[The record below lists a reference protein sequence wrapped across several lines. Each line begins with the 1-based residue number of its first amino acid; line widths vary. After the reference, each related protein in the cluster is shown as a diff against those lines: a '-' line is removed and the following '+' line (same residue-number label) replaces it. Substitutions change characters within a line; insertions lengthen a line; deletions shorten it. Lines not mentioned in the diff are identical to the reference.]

1 MACKL
6 KIGRQE
12 LALPENWRRQ
22 VAVSGVTE
30 FYFGIRPEHI
40 RLSGAMTAGALIG
53 NVKYV
58 EDYGCRYG
66 VYFEVDG
73 LEIVAIADDDR
84 YGTGQTIYFV
94 PDFTK
99 IHLFNRQTTQTIG
112 YPTELQKKEEANSYE
127 YLY

>member
-1 MACKL
+1 
-6 KIGRQE
+6 
-12 LALPENWRRQ
+12 
-22 VAVSGVTE
+22 
-30 FYFGIRPEHI
+30 
-40 RLSGAMTAGALIG
+40 MTAGALIG

>member
-1 MACKL
+1 
-6 KIGRQE
+6 
-12 LALPENWRRQ
+12 
-22 VAVSGVTE
+22 
-30 FYFGIRPEHI
+30 
-40 RLSGAMTAGALIG
+40 
-53 NVKYV
+53 
-58 EDYGCRYG
+58 
-66 VYFEVDG
+66 
-73 LEIVAIADDDR
+73 VAIADDDR